1 MQKAVQLYIV
11 KMYVVCP
18 LSYFMLCF
26 LILQGNFAM
35 SGDRD
40 ACSKHHSYHFL
51 DEITVTL
58 NWTLPAKKARHRN
71 FNKKGKKKITLD
83 FLSWGKNQPQ
93 TQQNQTAV
101 LLQWAELRYRTE
113 HCRMHARVHTHWAV
127 TVLLEEIAVSQCP
140 VGPDS
145 HWFCSNDVCRI
156 SSILQRRWF
165 KFWGFP
171 LG

>member
-35 SGDRD
+35 SGYRD

-71 FNKKGKKKITLD
+71 FNKKRQKED
-83 FLSWGKNQPQ
+83 NFRLSLLRQEPAADAAKSNSGL
-93 TQQNQTAV
+93 TAV
-101 LLQWAELRYRTE
+101 SRAVLP
-113 HCRMHARVHTHWAV
+113 HWALPYACTGAHTSSSYCTPWGNSSFTV
-127 TVLLEEIAVSQCP
+127 PRRAWQPLVLLK
-140 VGPDS
+140 
-145 HWFCSNDVCRI
+145 WR
-156 SSILQRRWF
+156 LQN
-165 KFWGFP
+165 
-171 LG
+171 LHYLAMLLV